1 MALSDEIQDVITRHQ
16 VYLLRYS
23 AGREKEAAQYID
35 EITQRITDELMNDE
49 LTEMDIQRLNR
60 FMDEIVE
67 FQQNLMGQLE
77 EKILDDVDDLA
88 NQETDWATAMLSNFL
103 GELDTPSRIETQL
116 AVFAGILPVAG
127 LTIRSLVSRF
137 RQKKIAQTVQSIR
150 DGITLR
156 ENNQQIIGRMQ
167 TINPL
172 HKKQAGVLIKTITN
186 YTSVQARDVAMRLN
200 PNFFDGY
207 EWVSVLDS
215 RTSLIC
221 ASRDG
226 TVYPFT
232 NDPVLSPKP
241 PAHFSCRSTITP
253 KLKPQFES
261 RQTKQPRRTA
271 EGAKGKTKVN
281 AQTNYQSWLTR
292 QPAAFQDEVLGKTRG
307 LLFRRGKLPISKFV
321 DESGKTLTL
330 NELRKVE
337 PEVFNRVKL

>member
-1 MALSDEIQDVITRHQ
+1 MALSDEIQDAITRHQ

-35 EITQRITDELMNDE
+35 AITQRITDELLNDE

-67 FQQNLMGQLE
+67 FQQDLMGQLE

-127 LTIRSLVSRF
+127 LTMRSLVSRF

>member
-49 LTEMDIQRLNR
+49 LTDMDIQRLNR

-67 FQQNLMGQLE
+67 FQQDLMGQLE

-156 ENNQQIIGRMQ
+156 ENNHQIIGRMR

-200 PNFFDGY
+200 PEFFDGY